1 MKRDSRGPGRGVAAG
16 VEGDATIKASEAT
29 ELRLPASIVAG
40 EFMHENDG
48 PACAGFFVEEVDAVR
63 CGRVWHIRDYNGYGW
78 MAGERVLTYHELG
91 PRGDHGGR
99 EVRPLSMMNEIAT
112 RPRRGVASR

>member
-40 EFMHENDG
+40 EFVHENDG
-48 PACAGFFVEEVDAVR
+48 RACAGFFVEEVDAVR
-63 CGRVWHIRDYNGYGW
+63 CGRVCHIRDYNGSQ
-78 MAGERVLTYHELG
+78 RT
-91 PRGDHGGR
+91 
-99 EVRPLSMMNEIAT
+99 
-112 RPRRGVASR
+112 VASSAIDAQLVAAAEMN